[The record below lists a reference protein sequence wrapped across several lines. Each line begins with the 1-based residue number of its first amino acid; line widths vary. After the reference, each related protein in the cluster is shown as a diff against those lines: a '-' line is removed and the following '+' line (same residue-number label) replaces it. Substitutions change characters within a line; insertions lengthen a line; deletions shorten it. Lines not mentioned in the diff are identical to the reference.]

1 VCLYACLK
9 TDYKCVQPMY
19 PGQTHRI
26 RRNLL
31 NFVLAVDL
39 GTPDG
44 LAAAAAAQ
52 TLFQQQLPI
61 RWGVLPLNTSLRI
74 GERVQRV
81 PACVKIAQKT
91 CSLPASNEQLG
102 THLSRRLH
110 CIWQTVQAAAHTE
123 ITAVCSTV

>member
-1 VCLYACLK
+1 MGHLSARSKQLCLSRDASCACLHALMME
-9 TDYKCVQPMY
+9 CACLQPMY

-52 TLFQQQLPI
+52 TLFQQQLPV

-74 GERVQRV
+74 GGRMKRG
-81 PACVKIAQKT
+81 
-91 CSLPASNEQLG
+91 SRLAS
-102 THLSRRLH
+102 
-110 CIWQTVQAAAHTE
+110 
-123 ITAVCSTV
+123 

>member
-1 VCLYACLK
+1 
-9 TDYKCVQPMY
+9 MY
-19 PGQTHRI
+19 PGQSHRI

-52 TLFQQQLPI
+52 SLFQQQLPI

-74 GERVQRV
+74 GERMKWFRPTTWSPHRAPCLNVMSSPCADPRIRV
-81 PACVKIAQKT
+81 
-91 CSLPASNEQLG
+91 L
-102 THLSRRLH
+102 LSCRK
-110 CIWQTVQAAAHTE
+110 AAAIACE
-123 ITAVCSTV
+123 G